1 MENTWKIQGG
11 RFFCPPYCTLKTNIA
26 IQIVYL
32 LLHHH
37 ETANKDSGWPILP
50 KGSIF
55 QRIGLNMFEITRTE
69 NENCKVAPF
78 QIEPARI
85 RSNFVSLLSSLF
97 FSFWHLSCDDTT
109 IQSMYV
115 FLLGHWNTSF
125 WDAKCSLNWAQT
137 FIKQCS
143 MCSAD
148 HSLTCRPVSPYP
160 CPPRIRNIS
169 RYFSSQNSDA
179 RPPWPAHMA
188 IGPSGESE
196 MRNFRN
202 NKKNVHD
209 VSILFKKMKSMV
221 IYIKQ
226 SMSLIKRLNLMK

>member
-78 QIEPARI
+78 QIEPACD
-85 RSNFVSLLSSLF
+85 LF
-97 FSFWHLSCDDTT
+97 S
-109 IQSMYV
+109 
-115 FLLGHWNTSF
+115 
-125 WDAKCSLNWAQT
+125 
-137 FIKQCS
+137 
-143 MCSAD
+143 
-148 HSLTCRPVSPYP
+148 
-160 CPPRIRNIS
+160 
-169 RYFSSQNSDA
+169 
-179 RPPWPAHMA
+179 
-188 IGPSGESE
+188 
-196 MRNFRN
+196 
-202 NKKNVHD
+202 
-209 VSILFKKMKSMV
+209 
-221 IYIKQ
+221 
-226 SMSLIKRLNLMK
+226 